1 MKNGKLRKALLT
13 ICSALVLVGLTAG
26 VTVAYLTSTDSVT
39 NTFTVGA
46 GVTIAL
52 DEAQTGT
59 DGVAV
64 TPAKRVQANTYEL
77 TPGHTY
83 VKDPTVH
90 VKGQDCYV
98 FVTVTNGIANIEAD
112 TTIANQMAAK
122 GWKVVDASKN
132 LYVYAADNDTK
143 TAVSGT
149 DAKPTDLV
157 VFENFTVKTTETQ
170 TSLADYANKTIVIN
184 AYAVQKDGFENST
197 PAEIWAATFGATP
210 APTTNPGN

>member
-26 VTVAYLTSTDSVT
+26 VTVAYLQATDTVT

-46 GVTIAL
+46 GVKITL
-52 DEAQTGT
+52 DEKKT
-59 DGVAV
+59 DKNGVAD
-64 TPAKRVQANTYEL
+64 TPEVRVKANKYEL
-77 TPGHTY
+77 TPGHKY

-90 VKGQDCYV
+90 VTGQDCYV
-98 FVTVTNGIANIEAD
+98 FVTVTNEIAAIEAD
-112 TTIANQMAAK
+112 TTIANQMLAK

-132 LYVYAADNDTK
+132 LYVYAAGGDAK

-149 DAKPTDLV
+149 DTTPKDLV